1 MSRRPRTALIIGGG
15 LAGSAAAA
23 VLARRGWRVTL
34 IADDDADRASD
45 IPAAVMAATI
55 GGATDPLTRLRR
67 RGLNVTESWLAHL
80 ERAGFDCG
88 RTARGTLLLPGNER
102 DRARHR
108 RVPPD
113 DPDARHVTP
122 ADARAAIGIEPPSD
136 GVLHRRGAC
145 IQPDRLAN
153 ALRSLHA
160 GSIHT
165 RGGRVE
171 RLVAHEDG
179 WTAQSAAGEPL
190 ATATTA
196 IIAAGTACTR
206 LWPESRRWLLPARG
220 QATAFRA
227 TAASA
232 GLRVPISG
240 GGYITPAIGGTHWV
254 GATLQRGDT
263 DPAPRAEDDQT
274 NLAFAQR
281 CLGLAEIPEAID
293 RFVGFRAT
301 TPNRIPLVG
310 RLADN
315 LWITAGHG
323 AHGLLTTPL
332 AAQLLANAIDGHRHP
347 LLRFLSPEN
356 RRDGHPT
363 DANLK

>member
-1 MSRRPRTALIIGGG
+1 MSRQSGTALIIGGG

-23 VLARRGWRVTL
+23 ALARRGWRVTL
-34 IADDDADRASD
+34 IAEDGADRASD

-55 GGATDPLTRLRR
+55 VGATDPLTRLRR

-80 ERAGFDCG
+80 EQAGYDCG
-88 RTARGTLLLPGNER
+88 RIARGTLLLPGNER

-113 DPDARHVTP
+113 DPAARHVTP
-122 ADARAAIGIEPPSD
+122 AEALTAIGIEPPTD
-136 GVLHRRGAC
+136 GVLHNRGGC
-145 IQPDRLAN
+145 IQPDRLAT
-153 ALRSLHA
+153 ALRSV
-160 GSIHT
+160 
-165 RGGRVE
+165 RGGVIHPVAGRVD
-171 RLVAHEDG
+171 RLVAHGDG
-179 WTAQSAAGEPL
+179 WTAESAAGERL
-190 ATATTA
+190 ATAATA
-196 IIAAGTACTR
+196 ILAAGTACTR
-206 LWPESRRWLLPARG
+206 LWPETRRWLLPARG
-220 QATAFRA
+220 QATAFRK
-227 TAASA
+227 TAATA

-240 GGYITPAIGGTHWV
+240 GGYVTPAIDGIHWA

-263 DPAPRAEDDQT
+263 DPLPRTEDDRT
-274 NLAFAQR
+274 NLAFAQT
-281 CLGLAEIPEAID
+281 CLGLDTMPTPLD

-310 RLADN
+310 RLADD

-323 AHGLLTTPL
+323 AHGLLTTTL
-332 AAQLLANAIDGHRHP
+332 AAQLLSDAIEGHHHP
-347 LLRFLSPEN
+347 LLRFLDPET